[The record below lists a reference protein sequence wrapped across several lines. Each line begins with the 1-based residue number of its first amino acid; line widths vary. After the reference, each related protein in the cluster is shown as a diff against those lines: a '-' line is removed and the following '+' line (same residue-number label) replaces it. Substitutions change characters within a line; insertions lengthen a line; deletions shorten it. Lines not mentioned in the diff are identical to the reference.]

1 MVQGNEGSLSVQVMS
16 EFSAAAARCA
26 GGGWGWSRHHVF
38 PCICLCRPL
47 HRCVNMLAA
56 SVACAVVPAAPSW
69 SAGRSRRQHR
79 LPALHQLMEVAAN
92 QDVSPGE
99 PPSTSYA
106 SPRWRRQQRCCRP
119 LPQRALLRSCPCPQK
134 PTRRLRGRPT
144 CWGSGCGSGWRR
156 QAARCTQRCGS
167 PCRPPM
173 AAGCVCSALSVSAG
187 CCTASV
193 LPELGHAVLLL
204 VAQCCAPRHPA
215 PMPLTLQGSDHR

>member
-1 MVQGNEGSLSVQVMS
+1 MS

-79 LPALHQLMEVAAN
+79 LPALHQLMEVAAD

-99 PPSTSYA
+99 PPSTLLRLA
-106 SPRWRRQQRCCRP
+106 ALAPPAEVLPPLAPTCPAALLP
-119 LPQRALLRSCPCPQK
+119 LPSEAHQEAEREANVLGERM
-134 PTRRLRGRPT
+134 RE
-144 CWGSGCGSGWRR
+144 WVE
-156 QAARCTQRCGS
+156 
-167 PCRPPM
+167 
-173 AAGCVCSALSVSAG
+173 AAGGEVHPALRLSLSTPHGCRLCVFRSLRKRWLLHRICPARAGPCCSAACG
-187 CCTASV
+187 
-193 LPELGHAVLLL
+193 AVLCTPSPSTH
-204 VAQCCAPRHPA
+204 AFDAA
-215 PMPLTLQGSDHR
+215 GE